1 MINKEKKVFF
11 LGGSDLEMQSIK
23 ELLEQEAISYVD
35 KELRWG
41 AKLSS
46 YQKELDEFKE
56 HTIYGIELIEDI
68 SPPKNYH
75 KIDHHNASSHKPSSL
90 FQVLE
95 LLGKKPTREQELISA
110 NDVGHIEAMKCM
122 GATQEEI
129 ARIREKDRQMQ
140 GLTAKE
146 EQIAIEELK
155 QIKKEQSIYL
165 LQTSLTHFSPIVDR
179 FEKRPFLIY
188 GEKGLTYYGDIAFL
202 KENYKEQIE
211 KNQAYH
217 GRGFFGFDEAYIENI
232 EVENI
237 VDEIKVMKEEKKLYS
252 YHTFM
257 FPFIYDKETIEEKF
271 WEYKKFSTDNVEAY
285 NEKYYFYKHVQD
297 ALYNNKERGENS
309 FISKYFEYK
318 NTKGIFTLTTKK
330 AVYELELDGISLRIF
345 NTGVAI
351 LAFNL
356 KNNTYSKLE
365 DVLVINDFGRRI
377 YPQFLGENFTKETKE
392 TFLAE
397 SIALSFEG
405 KKPIVENFDYNK
417 LNIKNGVRLPSFIET
432 LIGKSF
438 KNIQYVID
446 DRMFVIS
453 QYHNDTLAKE
463 MKEYDSTKN
472 QYEYEENSC
481 WYEYLF
487 IDGNGKNCQSKQMT
501 KKLIA
506 TSTYDRWVEWGTLF
520 GITRYSFVVLTES
533 WFGENRLLPHTKT
546 MYFQMFSLLLAY
558 RATIIKFADE
568 IQNITQG
575 THNDIS
581 EGTSG
586 LYKRYLDFLNQLY
599 FKEITAQDQGIEL
612 YEKAVSIMKI
622 EVFLKDLD
630 NEISELH
637 AYVEMLEDKSEK
649 EEMQKLSKM
658 GAIFLPGTFIAG
670 VLGMNIYPSNLI
682 DNYIGFIGGFSLI
695 VGTTWWITKVN
706 KISIKEFFNNKQGK
720 KK

>member
-23 ELLEQEAISYVD
+23 ELLEQEAIIYVD

-46 YQKELDEFKE
+46 YQKELEEFKE

-68 SPPKNYH
+68 IPPKNYH
-75 KIDHHNASSHKPSSL
+75 KIDHHNALSHKPSSL
-90 FQVLE
+90 FQVLK

-122 GATQEEI
+122 GATPEEI
-129 ARIREKDRQMQ
+129 ANIRKRDRQMQ
-140 GLTAKE
+140 GVRAKE

-155 QIKKEQSIYL
+155 QIKKEHGIYL
-165 LQTSLTHFSPIVDR
+165 LRTSLTHFSPIVDR
-179 FEKRPFLIY
+179 FEGRPFLIY

-217 GRGFFGFDEAYIENI
+217 GRGFFGFDGAYIEQV
-232 EVENI
+232 EVKKMVE
-237 VDEIKVMKEEKKLYS
+237 EIKLMKEEKKLYS

-257 FPFIYDKETIEEKF
+257 FPFIYDEESIEENL
-271 WEYKKFSTDNVEAY
+271 WNYKEFNVATPKEY
-285 NEKYYFYKHVQD
+285 NEKNYFYKHVQD
-297 ALYNNKERGENS
+297 ALYNKNERDNEK

-318 NTKGIFTLTTKK
+318 EKHGTFTIATCPKGT
-330 AVYELELDGISLRIF
+330 YELELDGISLRIF

-356 KNNTYSKLE
+356 KNNSYSELE
-365 DVLVINDFGRRI
+365 DVLAINDFGRRI
-377 YPQFLGENFTKETKE
+377 YPQFLGENFTKETKDN
-392 TFLAE
+392 FLAE
-397 SIALSFEG
+397 SITLSFEG
-405 KKPIVENFDYNK
+405 KEPMVENFKAYEKEN
-417 LNIKNGVRLPSFIET
+417 LKNDLELPCFIDK

-438 KNIQYVID
+438 EKIQYVID
-446 DRMFVIS
+446 DRMFVLS
-453 QYHNDTLAKE
+453 QYHNDALVE
-463 MKEYDSTKN
+463 NMKLYNDEEN
-472 QYEYEENSC
+472 QYCYENNDE
-481 WYEYLF
+481 WYQYLF
-487 IDGNGKNCQSKQMT
+487 IDGKEKNCQSKHMT
-501 KKLIA
+501 KKLIHD
-506 TSTYDRWVEWGTLF
+506 STYDRWVEWGTLF
-520 GITRYSFVVLTES
+520 GVTRYSFVALTGS
-533 WFGENRLLPHTKT
+533 WFGKNILLPHMQT

-575 THNDIS
+575 TPNDIS
-581 EGTSG
+581 EGTSD

-599 FKEITAQDQGIEL
+599 FKELTAQDQGIEL

-682 DNYIGFIGGFSLI
+682 DNYIGFIGGFFLI
-695 VGTTWWITKVN
+695 GSVTWWITKVN
-706 KISIKEFFNNKQGK
+706 KISITEFFNNK
-720 KK
+720 